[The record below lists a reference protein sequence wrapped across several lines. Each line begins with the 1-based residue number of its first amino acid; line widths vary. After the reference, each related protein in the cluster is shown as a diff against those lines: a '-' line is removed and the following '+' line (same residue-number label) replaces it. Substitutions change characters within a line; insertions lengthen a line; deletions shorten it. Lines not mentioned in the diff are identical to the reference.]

1 MAEGKI
7 LKGIGGFYYVKTPD
21 GIIECRARGKFRNKN
36 LSPCVGDN
44 VSLTITAEG
53 KGSIDGIFERKN
65 SFIRPPVSNID
76 SMIIVAAV
84 ANPAPDPV
92 FIDKMLIVA
101 EKNNVDVSIV
111 FNKFDLDDGSVN
123 ELVQLYRN
131 IGYNAFT
138 TSTIEGVGIEL
149 VCKILEGRTT
159 AFAGFSGVGKS
170 SLLNAVL
177 GSEVMQTGEVS
188 ERLRRGKHTTRHVE
202 LIEYGGGYIV
212 DTPGFSMLE
221 IPDKITADY
230 LKEYFPEF
238 KKYEDGC
245 RFRMCN
251 HTGNSNVCAVCAAAE
266 EGKIAASRFENYK
279 NFLNVISS
287 RKEW

>member
-36 LSPCVGDN
+36 LSPCVGDD
-44 VSLTITAEG
+44 VSLTVTAEG

-76 SMIIVAAV
+76 AMIIVAAV

-123 ELVQLYRN
+123 ELVRLYRSV
-131 IGYNAFT
+131 GYNAFT
-138 TSTIEGVGIEL
+138 TSTAEGVGIEL
-149 VCKILEGRTT
+149 V
-159 AFAGFSGVGKS
+159 
-170 SLLNAVL
+170 SLLDVDSLDQALGAGRSGNAGQDRCERKNDHTEGGKDATEKAGAAVARAGGFHARILWL
-177 GSEVMQTGEVS
+177 GAT
-188 ERLRRGKHTTRHVE
+188 
-202 LIEYGGGYIV
+202 
-212 DTPGFSMLE
+212 
-221 IPDKITADY
+221 
-230 LKEYFPEF
+230 
-238 KKYEDGC
+238 KKG
-245 RFRMCN
+245 
-251 HTGNSNVCAVCAAAE
+251 
-266 EGKIAASRFENYK
+266 
-279 NFLNVISS
+279 
-287 RKEW
+287 